1 MLMTKVWV
9 STSTM
14 YKYIHVCQE
23 VECDMH
29 TNASMYMYQRN
40 HLLVHVLDQ
49 VTSIHVVLYTCT
61 EKYTY

>member
-14 YKYIHVCQE
+14 YVCQE
-23 VECDMH
+23 VECAMH